1 MLDRSYLGSRFQMFW
16 VNHLI
21 FMFNQPE
28 FSEKI
33 KGKSLTDPT
42 FSQVRFTSIL
52 FLIYQWLQL
61 EWTFGC
67 HLPSEAVR
75 LCNGFRED
83 LVQPLFVS
91 IRIVLPQTLEEN
103 WWGVAWVCSSF
114 LLEFLWEMS
123 VVWIQSNAARWIFCI
138 PWRRK
143 MFRSDQSERLE
154 KQKHC
159 YESYTFITSRVL
171 GMARV
176 FIRYFRKTNGG
187 SILRTVPAIVS
198 WGALPTDLPWKV
210 SGK

>member
-1 MLDRSYLGSRFQMFW
+1 MW
-16 VNHLI
+16 
-21 FMFNQPE
+21 PE
-28 FSEKI
+28 LSHQFFSSSTNDCK
-33 KGKSLTDPT
+33 
-42 FSQVRFTSIL
+42 
-52 FLIYQWLQL
+52 L

-67 HLPSEAVR
+67 PLPSEAVR

-91 IRIVLPQTLEEN
+91 IRIVLPTNASKTDEVLLGEGLQRLFV
-103 WWGVAWVCSSF
+103 GVSLGNVRSVDSIKCCPVN
-114 LLEFLWEMS
+114 LL
-123 VVWIQSNAARWIFCI
+123 I

-143 MFRSDQSERLE
+143 MFRSDQSEMLE